1 MKAWRGVRQPI
12 EGHSIAKCLSHCL
25 NPALSDPQTHNLLN
39 VYSGE
44 RAGQATH
51 LWCIFEAQHY
61 QSTERKRES
70 FIWVKKKKSLHM
82 EKDEKGHLGKS
93 GSIVCGKVYFFRL
106 WTEPEGVKLQ
116 R

>member
-12 EGHSIAKCLSHCL
+12 QGHSIGKCLSHCL
-25 NPALSDPQTHNLLN
+25 NPALSDPQTHNLPN

-61 QSTERKRES
+61 QNTERKRES
-70 FIWVKKKKSLHM
+70 FIWVKKKSLHM
-82 EKDEKGHLGKS
+82 EKDEKENQAVLFVRKCISS
-93 GSIVCGKVYFFRL
+93 GRGQNLRV
-106 WTEPEGVKLQ
+106 
-116 R
+116 

>member
-39 VYSGE
+39 VYSGRE
-44 RAGQATH
+44 LGKQLTFGAYLKPSIIRAQRG
-51 LWCIFEAQHY
+51 
-61 QSTERKRES
+61 RGKVS
-70 FIWVKKKKSLHM
+70 FGLKKKSLHM